1 MIAVCGLLLP
11 FSLTFMSW
19 INEEFQAHVHIVFLL
34 VAVSVGWLCLYVTS
48 PPYLIGM
55 VIGCISFVMRFIED
69 TRIVA
74 ILRCTFDNYMP
85 NESIGF
91 ALFLMHLVG
100 TITWHAFVVAVHYL
114 HGSDTDRMTGFMIS
128 ASCVFLVLVI
138 AQIVKKYAPPTK
150 CDNVANNELPAL
162 GL

>member
-11 FSLTFMSW
+11 VSLAFMSW
-19 INEEFQAHVHIVFLL
+19 INEEFQAHVHIAFLL
-34 VAVSVGWLCLYVTS
+34 VAVSVGWLCLYVTR
-48 PPYLIGM
+48 PTYLVGI

-74 ILRCTFDNYMP
+74 ILRCTFDNYIP

-100 TITWHAFVVAVHYL
+100 TITWHAFVVAMHYL
-114 HGSDTDRMTGFMIS
+114 HGSATARLSGFMIS
-128 ASCVFLVLVI
+128 ASCVFVVLVI
-138 AQIVKKYAPPTK
+138 AQVIKKYASPTK
-150 CDNVANNELPAL
+150 CDNVANNEKPAL
-162 GL
+162 EL